1 MYNQFKYRR
10 ICSIL
15 GISLSVLIT
24 CYWLFAGVFH
34 YWHLHEVKTEIHQ
47 YLKSNIPDSLLVS
60 FTSEQLKEPSVRF
73 IHSKEFEL
81 NSYKYDIVDSV
92 KTAKGLVVRCVRDD
106 KEKLVE
112 EQLLSIYGH
121 QNKPQKKPGSHSLG
135 IFKFLLDQETSF
147 ITSFEAT
154 LVHGAVYQARDYRFS
169 KFLESPPPEWKDRF
183 LILS

>member
-1 MYNQFKYRR
+1 MFNQFKYRSL
-10 ICSIL
+10 CSIL

-34 YWHLHEVKTEIHQ
+34 YWHLHRVKAEIHQ
-47 YLKSNIPDSLLVS
+47 YLKANIPDSLLVS

-81 NSYKYDIVDSV
+81 NSYKYDIVDSL
-92 KTAKGLVVRCVRDD
+92 KTANGLIVRCVRDD

-112 EQLLSIYGH
+112 EQLFSIYGH
-121 QNKPQKKPGSHSLG
+121 QDKSQTKKVNHAPGL
-135 IFKFLLDQETSF
+135 IKFLFNQETRFIMSF
-147 ITSFEAT
+147 AAK
-154 LVHGAVYQARDYRFS
+154 LAHGTVYKARDYRFS
-169 KFLESPPPEWKDRF
+169 KFLESPPPEWKGSF